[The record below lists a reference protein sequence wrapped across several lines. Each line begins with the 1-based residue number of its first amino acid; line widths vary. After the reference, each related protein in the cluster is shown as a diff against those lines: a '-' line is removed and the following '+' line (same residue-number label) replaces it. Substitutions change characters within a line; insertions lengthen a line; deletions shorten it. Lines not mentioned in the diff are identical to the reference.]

1 MPSKN
6 QNKPTTYDKLP
17 KQYRKLIDSLAEAA
31 QHNGFMGERGTGR
44 EVDRAA
50 ADLVTQKNRLAL
62 AFKRLLDLQEPAVA
76 RVICNLHGGIVQDV
90 CYDGKHPIKV
100 IVVDWNVEGGEED
113 HLFINDE
120 WCWVYSTQV
129 DAYDPQDL
137 TDVAAAADAYLEKSK
152 QETANEVLPDPR

>member
-17 KQYRKLIDSLAEAA
+17 TPYRKLIDAAVQASEDLQVAKTARRYGWEEEEAEVAKA
-31 QHNGFMGERGTGR
+31 
-44 EVDRAA
+44 
-50 ADLVTQKNRLAL
+50 KNKLAL
-62 AFKRLLDLQEPAVA
+62 AFKRLLDLQEPAEA
-76 RVICNLHGGIVQDV
+76 RVILNLHGGIVQDV
-90 CYDGKHPIKV
+90 CYDGKHPIDV
-100 IVVDWNVEGGEED
+100 IVVDWDVEGGEED

-129 DAYDPQDL
+129 DAYDPRDL